1 MSKAVTA
8 AVVQMCSGPDV
19 QANLKQAEDLLS
31 GMESSAN
38 ILVLPECFAQLGGDI
53 PALGNNT
60 SVVRNWM
67 SRIARQYGAWL
78 VGGSIP
84 CVVNE
89 GENSRA
95 SCFVYDPQ
103 GHEITR
109 YDKIHLFNADV
120 SDGTRRY
127 RESDDYSPGNDL
139 NVVDMEFAR
148 TGLTICYDV
157 RFPELYRELRVRESE
172 IITVPS
178 AFTRVTGQ
186 AHWEPL
192 LRARAI
198 ENHCYVLAA
207 NQGGTHPNK
216 RETWGHSMII
226 SPWGEVLAEADNT
239 PCVLTTELNIK
250 ALQEIRKQMPCF
262 EHRVL

>member
-1 MSKAVTA
+1 MSKTITA

-19 QANLKQAEDLLS
+19 QANLKQADDLLS
-31 GMESSAN
+31 GVDISPEL
-38 ILVLPECFAQLGGDI
+38 IVLPECFAQMGGDI
-53 PALGNNT
+53 PVLGKNN

-67 SRIARQYGAWL
+67 SRVARQSKAWL

-95 SCFVYDPQ
+95 SCFVYDPE
-103 GHEITR
+103 GLEVSR

-120 SDGTRRY
+120 SDGTNRY
-127 RESDDYSPGNDL
+127 RESDDYSAGSDL
-139 NVVDMEFAR
+139 EVIDMDFAR
-148 TGLTICYDV
+148 TGLSICYDV
-157 RFPELYRELRVRESE
+157 RFPELYRKLRSE
-172 IITVPS
+172 GAEIYTVPS
-178 AFTRVTGQ
+178 AFTKVTGQ

-198 ENHCYVLAA
+198 ENQCYILAA
-207 NQGGTHPNK
+207 NQGGIHPNQ

-226 SPWGEVLAEADNT
+226 SPWGEVLAEAGED
-239 PCVLTTELNIK
+239 PCVLMAELDIK
-250 ALQEIRKQMPCF
+250 ALREIRQQMPCF
-262 EHRVL
+262 DHRVL

>member
-1 MSKAVTA
+1 MSKTLTA
-8 AVVQMCSGPDV
+8 AVIQMCSGPDV
-19 QANLKQAEDLLS
+19 QANLKQADDLLS
-31 GMESSAN
+31 GMASTAD
-38 ILVLPECFAQLGGDI
+38 IIVLPECFAQMGGDI

-60 SVVRNWM
+60 CVVRNWM
-67 SRIARQYGAWL
+67 SHVARQSKAWL

-95 SCFVYDPQ
+95 SCFVYDPE
-103 GHEITR
+103 GNEATR

-127 RESDDYSPGNDL
+127 RESDDYSAGTGL
-139 NVVDMEFAR
+139 SVVDMEFAK

-157 RFPELYRELRVRESE
+157 RFPELYRQLRVKGAD

-198 ENHCYVLAA
+198 ENQCFVLAA
-207 NQGGTHPNK
+207 NQGGTHPSQ

-226 SPWGEVLAEADNT
+226 SPWGEVLAEAEEA
-239 PCVLTTELNIK
+239 PCVLMAELDIK
-250 ALQEIRKQMPCF
+250 ALKEVRQQMPCF
-262 EHRVL
+262 DHRVL